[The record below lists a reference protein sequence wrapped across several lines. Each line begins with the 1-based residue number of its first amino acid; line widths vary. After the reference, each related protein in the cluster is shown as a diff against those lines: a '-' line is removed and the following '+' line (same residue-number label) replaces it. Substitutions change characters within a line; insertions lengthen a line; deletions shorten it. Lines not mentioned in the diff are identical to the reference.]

1 MECWVYIESFLGVP
15 GSLFDVQFAPSK
27 LVFVYRVIRHIHHI
41 SFPLIHIGGI
51 QAEFHRISYAD
62 VYTTIGEYR
71 QIFVGGV
78 FSTSRRVQGGTD
90 RTYITYLHV
99 IHPERLFE
107 WLDLFLRS
115 DMAIGPG
122 GHRGDV

>member
-1 MECWVYIESFLGVP
+1 VYIESFLGVP

-27 LVFVYRVIRHIHHI
+27 LVFVYRVIRYIYHI

-51 QAEFHRISYAD
+51 QGEFRRISYAD
-62 VYTTIGEYR
+62 VYTTIGEYW
-71 QIFVGGV
+71 QIFVAGV